1 MSRYCTL
8 VVVVKDG
15 FPDDALNG
23 IEYRDVSLLA
33 AATETSNGLAAL
45 CASSSRRPWPSCRRR
60 EQRIARER
68 NLCCVGSW
76 FPGHT
81 QRRLASVVVESSEKN
96 LALPTRN
103 QVGAASV
110 RDSTAERFSA
120 TRQRSRIDR
129 FWGDRLKAACL
140 LQELTEGPARHALPI
155 APHRV
160 AVRTLLLSSAFFYC
174 DALVSALSRSCFNHP
189 HQANP

>member
-1 MSRYCTL
+1 MTIGCIL
-8 VVVVKDG
+8 VQAATDG
-15 FPDDALNG
+15 FSGGALNG
-23 IEYRDVSLLA
+23 IEYRDVSSRA
-33 AATETSNGLAAL
+33 TATETSKGLAAL

-76 FPGHT
+76 LPDHT
-81 QRRLASVVVESSEKN
+81 QRRLANVVVESSEKN

-120 TRQRSRIDR
+120 TRRRSRIER
-129 FWGDRLKAACL
+129 FWSDRLKQAYL
-140 LQELTEGPARHALPI
+140 LQELTEGPAGHQLPI

-160 AVRTLLLSSAFFYC
+160 AVRTLLSEVRYFLLRCARLCAFAF
-174 DALVSALSRSCFNHP
+174 
-189 HQANP
+189 